1 MSIYVNTTLFRTDI
15 GSPRAT
21 GTRGV
26 FAATGSNKISSRRF
40 AVFKILQSVTDVPR
54 ENRTNHENLLK
65 YNGMGG
71 FVTGL

>member
-40 AVFKILQSVTDVPR
+40 AVFKILQSVTDVPVKV
-54 ENRTNHENLLK
+54 EPIMKIYSNT
-65 YNGMGG
+65 MGWE
-71 FVTGL
+71 VL